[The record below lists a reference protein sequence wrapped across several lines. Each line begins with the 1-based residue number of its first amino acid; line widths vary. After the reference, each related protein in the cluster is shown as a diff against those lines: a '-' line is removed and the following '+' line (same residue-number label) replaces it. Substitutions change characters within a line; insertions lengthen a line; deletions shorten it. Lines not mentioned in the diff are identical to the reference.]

1 MAAVFLFFHLYRTF
15 AVHKISMPGTKASSF
30 KIIFRSILRRVENLI
45 FLLKDKLNERNFI
58 YVASVL
64 VAVSCAFAVIILKS
78 FAHNIFLWANDI
90 NKFLKLP
97 YINSLLPIAGILLTV
112 FVIRNF
118 LHNHLEKGSSKILY
132 AIARKGGI
140 VPKKQMYAQIVT
152 SSLTVG
158 LGGSAGLESPI
169 VITGAAFGSNFAQKY
184 HLSQKDRILLLACG
198 VAAGI
203 SSAFNAPIAGVLFAI
218 EVVLTDVSISA
229 FIPIMISA
237 ATGVLVS
244 KMSLSNDVILNFEQT
259 LKFDYHNTPFY
270 ILLGLLAGLISIYHA
285 RNFQKVEKFFG
296 SFKNKGYRRAL
307 FGASILA
314 IMIFFFPTLF
324 GEGYESIKTL
334 ASKNPGILLD
344 NTMLEQFKSEWILLA
359 FVGVTMLLKAF
370 ATGLTLGSGGNGGN
384 FAPSLFV
391 GSYLGFFVSKIV
403 NLLNFTNPLP
413 IANFTIVGMAG
424 ILSGL
429 FHAPLTAI
437 FLIGEITGGYDLMVP
452 LMIVSS
458 VSYAVSKQFEKH
470 SMDVKALA
478 DKGEVNTSDK
488 DKNIVQSINFYNL
501 VQQKFKTITPGNPLE
516 DVIEIFSTS
525 GQKVI
530 PVIDKDKNLVGII
543 DFEEVK
549 ALIFN
554 PYRVKF
560 MTLDEII
567 SQPKELI
574 LFEDRP
580 EKIMKLF
587 EASKASILP
596 VIYKGKYFGFLSKID
611 ILESYRQR
619 LKEMVIE

>member
-1 MAAVFLFFHLYRTF
+1 MA
-15 AVHKISMPGTKASSF
+15 SSKASNF
-30 KIIFRSILRRVENLI
+30 KIIFRSIFRRAENLI
-45 FLLKDKLNERNFI
+45 FLLKDKISERNFI
-58 YVASVL
+58 YLASVA
-64 VAVSCAFAVIILKS
+64 VAITCSFAVIILKS

-90 NKFLKLP
+90 NAFLKLP

-118 LHNHLEKGSSKILY
+118 LGNSLEKGSSKILY
-132 AIARKGGI
+132 AVARKGGI

-203 SSAFNAPIAGVLFAI
+203 GAAFNAPIAGVLFAI

-229 FIPIMISA
+229 FIPIIISA
-237 ATGVLVS
+237 ATGALVS
-244 KMSLSNDVILNFEQT
+244 KIALSPDTILNFEER

-270 ILLGLLAGLISIYHA
+270 ILLGILAGFASLYHA
-285 RNFQKVEKFFG
+285 RNFQRVEKFFG
-296 SFKNKGYRRAL
+296 KFKNKGYRKAL

-314 IMIFFFPTLF
+314 VMIFFFPMLF
-324 GEGYESIKTL
+324 GEGYESIKLL
-334 ASKNPGILLD
+334 ASKNPSVLLD
-344 NTMLEQFKSEWILLA
+344 NTMLEPFKSSEWILLI
-359 FVGVTMLLKAF
+359 FVGITMLLKAF

-391 GSYLGFFVSKIV
+391 GSYLGFFVAKTI
-403 NLLNFTNPLP
+403 NLLNFTHPLP

-424 ILSGL
+424 ILAGL

-458 VSYAVSKQFEKH
+458 VSFAVSKQFEKH

-488 DKNIVQSINFYNL
+488 DKNILQSIDVSKL
-501 VQQKFKTITPGNPLE
+501 VQQNFKTLTPSNSVE
-516 DVIEIFSTS
+516 NVVEIFSSTE
-525 GQKVI
+525 QKII
-530 PVIDKDKNLVGII
+530 PIIDVEKNLIGII
-543 DFEEVK
+543 DFETVK
-549 ALIFN
+549 AIIFN
-554 PYRVKF
+554 QYRVKF
-560 MTLDEII
+560 MTLNELI
-567 SQPKELI
+567 SQPETII
-574 LFEDRP
+574 LLDDKV
-580 EKIMKLF
+580 EKIMRQF
-587 EASKASILP
+587 EASNASVLP
-596 VIYKGKYFGFLSKID
+596 VIQKGKYFGFLSKID
-611 ILESYRQR
+611 ILENYRQR
-619 LKEMVIE
+619 LKEMIIE

>member
-1 MAAVFLFFHLYRTF
+1 MS
-15 AVHKISMPGTKASSF
+15 KSKASNF
-30 KIIFRSILRRVENLI
+30 KIVFRSIFRRAENLI
-45 FLLKDKLNERNFI
+45 FLLKDKLSERNFI
-58 YVASVL
+58 YFASVV
-64 VAVSCAFAVIILKS
+64 VAITCSTAVIILKS

-90 NKFLKLP
+90 NGYLKLP
-97 YINSLLPIAGILLTV
+97 YINSLLPVVGILLTV

-118 LHNHLEKGSSKILY
+118 LGNSLEKGSSRVLY
-132 AIARKGGI
+132 AVARKGGI
-140 VPKKQMYAQIVT
+140 VPKKQMYAQIIT

-203 SSAFNAPIAGVLFAI
+203 GAAFNAPIAGVLFAI

-229 FIPIMISA
+229 FIPIIISA
-237 ATGVLVS
+237 ATGALISTVAL
-244 KMSLSNDVILNFEQT
+244 NHDVILNFEQT

-270 ILLGLLAGLISIYHA
+270 ILLGVLAGFASIYHA
-285 RNFQKVEKFFG
+285 RNFQRIEKFFG
-296 SFKNKGYRRAL
+296 TFRNKGYRRAL

-314 IMIFFFPTLF
+314 VLIFFFPTLF

-334 ASKNPGILLD
+334 ASKSPNILLD
-344 NTMLEQFKSEWILLA
+344 NTMLEPVKNSEWILLA

-391 GSYLGFFVSKIV
+391 GSYLGFFVAKTV
-403 NLLNFTNPLP
+403 NLLNFTHHLP

-478 DKGEVNTSDK
+478 DKGDVFTSDK
-488 DKNIVQSINFYNL
+488 DKNILQSIDIYKL
-501 VQQKFKTITPGNPLE
+501 VQKKYKTLTLDNTLE
-516 DVIEIFSTS
+516 SAVKIFSTTE
-525 GQKVI
+525 QKII
-530 PVIDKDKNLVGII
+530 PIIDEEKNLIGII
-543 DFEEVK
+543 DFENVK
-549 ALIFN
+549 ATIFN
-554 PYRVKF
+554 QYRVKF
-560 MTLDEII
+560 MSISEIM
-567 SQPKELI
+567 SQAETVIQL
-574 LFEDRP
+574 EDKP
-580 EKIMKLF
+580 EKVMKQF
-587 EASKASILP
+587 ETSNTTILA
-596 VIYKGKYFGFLSKID
+596 VIQKGKYFGLLSKID
-611 ILESYRQR
+611 VLENYRQR
-619 LKEMVIE
+619 LKEMIID

>member
-1 MAAVFLFFHLYRTF
+1 
-15 AVHKISMPGTKASSF
+15 MPTNKASNF
-30 KIIFRSILRRVENLI
+30 KIVFRSIFRRAENLI
-45 FLLKDKLNERNFI
+45 FILKDTLSERNFI
-58 YVASVL
+58 YFASVA
-64 VAVSCAFAVIILKS
+64 VAITCSLAVIVLKS
-78 FAHNIFLWANDI
+78 FAHNIFLLANNI
-90 NKFLKLP
+90 NGFLKLP

-118 LHNHLEKGSSKILY
+118 LDNNLEKGSSRVLY
-132 AIARKGGI
+132 AVAKKGGI
-140 VPKKQMYAQIVT
+140 VPKKQMYAQIIT

-203 SSAFNAPIAGVLFAI
+203 GAAFNAPIAGVLFAI
-218 EVVLTDVSISA
+218 EVVLTDISIAA
-229 FIPIMISA
+229 FIPIIISA
-237 ATGVLVS
+237 ATGALISTIVLS
-244 KMSLSNDVILNFEQT
+244 HDVILNFKQT

-270 ILLGLLAGLISIYHA
+270 ILLGILAGLASIYHA
-285 RNFQKVEKFFG
+285 RNFQKMEAFFG

-307 FGASILA
+307 FGALILA
-314 IMIFFFPTLF
+314 ILIFFFPTLF

-334 ASKNPGILLD
+334 SSTHPSELLD
-344 NTMLEQFKSEWILLA
+344 NTLLENFKNSEWVLLL
-359 FVGVTMLLKAF
+359 FVGVTMLLKAV
-370 ATGLTLGSGGNGGN
+370 ATGLTIGSGGNGGN

-391 GSYLGFFVSKIV
+391 GSYLGFFVAKAV
-403 NLLNFTNPLP
+403 NLLNFTHHLP

-458 VSYAVSKQFEKH
+458 VSFAVSKQFEKH

-478 DKGEVNTSDK
+478 DKGDVFTSDK
-488 DKNIVQSINFYNL
+488 DKNILQSIDFYNL
-501 VQQKFKTITPGNPLE
+501 VQQNYKTLTHTSSI
-516 DVIEIFSTS
+516 DSVVEIFSTS
-525 GQKVI
+525 EQKVI
-530 PVIDKDKNLVGII
+530 PIIDEDKSLIGII
-543 DFEEVK
+543 DFEELK
-549 ALIFN
+549 AIIFN

-560 MTLDEII
+560 MSINEVM

-574 LFEDRP
+574 LFEDKP
-580 EKIMKLF
+580 EKIIKLF
-587 EASKASILP
+587 DTSKASILP
-596 VIYKGKYFGFLSKID
+596 VIHKGKYFGFLSKID

-619 LKEMVIE
+619 LKEMIIE